1 MKRFRLAALV
11 LPAALL
17 ASTLLAQPAKQKA
30 PKSAVKP
37 VQAQSPS
44 EISYSPG
51 ADGSETVEIR
61 NVSYEI
67 TGTEVPGRPRDE
79 RLLLRKTIHSK
90 QTLGDIGSEGT
101 VTLDA
106 WRLGDD
112 VRQKPLYT
120 VAVNGSDGHV
130 AENALVVVSRGLEE
144 VEWWSLYKL
153 GSGQHLLDT
162 YVPPISFS
170 ISRETMVTRYVG
182 LEVPADDTADA
193 RLKQPNVVGVL
204 SYASAGRVI
213 REALLTCDDP
223 KRAQL
228 LRSFAD
234 VTRTVSFEEGQAAAR
249 TLRVR
254 FSENYPSPPNP
265 VEAVIPV
272 AGDDLDLAHA
282 RLPARMHVAAWRR

>member
-1 MKRFRLAALV
+1 MKLSRPAVLV
-11 LPAALL
+11 LASALL
-17 ASTLLAQPAKQKA
+17 AQQKA
-30 PKSAVKP
+30 PKAPVKP

-44 EISYSPG
+44 EISYSTA
-51 ADGSETVEIR
+51 ADGSQTVEIR

-67 TGTEVPGRPRDE
+67 TGTDVPGRPRPE
-79 RLLLRKTIHSK
+79 RLLVRKTIHSK

-112 VRQKPLYT
+112 LRQKPIYT
-120 VAVNGSDGHV
+120 VAVSGSDGHV
-130 AENALVVVSRGLEE
+130 VENALLVVSRGLEE

-170 ISRETMVTRYVG
+170 ISRETMLTRYAG
-182 LEVPADDTADA
+182 LEVPPDDTADP
-193 RLKQPNVVGVL
+193 RLKQPGVVGVL
-204 SYASAGRVI
+204 SYASASRVI

-234 VTRTVSFEEGQAAAR
+234 MTRTVSFEEGPAAAR
-249 TLRVR
+249 TLRLR
-254 FSENYPSPPNP
+254 FSQNYPSPPNT
-265 VEAVIPV
+265 VEILIPV
-272 AGDDLDLAHA
+272 LGDDLDLAHA
-282 RLPARMHVAAWRR
+282 HLPPRMHATAWRR